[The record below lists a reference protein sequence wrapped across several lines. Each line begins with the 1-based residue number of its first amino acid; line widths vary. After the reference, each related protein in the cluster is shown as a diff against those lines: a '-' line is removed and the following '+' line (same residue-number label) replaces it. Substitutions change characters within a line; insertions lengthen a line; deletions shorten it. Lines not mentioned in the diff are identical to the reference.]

1 MERDEAALRQLNA
14 FADTPTASYNA
25 KVEMQEVMLKSQEL
39 MREVVWLGGGPHFQ
53 AASHG
58 GARDERGGGAR
69 ARTATPTSTGCS
81 RRARRSTTTTRASR
95 CSAAA
100 RARARAHAGGAAC
113 AARPARSRAT

>member
-14 FADTPTASYNA
+14 FADTLTASYNA

-58 GARDERGGGAR
+58 GAHDERGGGAR
-69 ARTATPTSTGCS
+69 SADRDAQLDGLLEEG
-81 RRARRSTTTTRASR
+81 AALNDNDASV
-95 CSAAA
+95 SLLGGG
-100 RARARAHAGGAAC
+100 GGAG
-113 AARPARSRAT
+113 ARGGG